1 MDIFF
6 ILGRVIFGGYFII
19 AGFKHFRH
27 IKMMSAYAASK
38 DVPLPKIA
46 VALSGLLI
54 LLGGLGIFTGIYVK
68 WSLYLIIFFLLGV
81 TFKMHDYWNITDPTE
96 QTLQKINFGKNIAL
110 LGACLIMLA
119 IPEPW
124 ILAITLF

>member
-81 TFKMHDYWNITDPTE
+81 TFKMHDYWNITDPM
-96 QTLQKINFGKNIAL
+96 QAMPQKINFDKNIAL
-110 LGACLIMLA
+110 IGAALLLLSL
-119 IPEPW
+119 PLPW
-124 ILAITLF
+124 LWALF